1 MTTKKLA
8 AILKT
13 IIENASK
20 STVVGEILV
29 RRRDA

>member
-8 AILKT
+8 AILK
-13 IIENASK
+13 NASK